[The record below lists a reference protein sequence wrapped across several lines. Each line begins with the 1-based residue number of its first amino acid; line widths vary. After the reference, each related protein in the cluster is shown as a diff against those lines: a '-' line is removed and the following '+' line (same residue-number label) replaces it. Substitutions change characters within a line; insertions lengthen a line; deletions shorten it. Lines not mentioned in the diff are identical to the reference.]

1 MSGASG
7 RRLFFALWPDEAQR
21 AALVE
26 ATGETVRGCGGRPV
40 PESSLHVTLAFL
52 GSVPG
57 PRLADLS
64 DLAQRTAAT
73 FPGDAL
79 PLGIALQGFEY
90 WAKPQVLA
98 VLERGAPADL
108 APTSGASQLACA
120 LTTTAVAA
128 GFSPDL
134 KPFHAHVTVARKVA
148 RAPQLRDM
156 PEVRWRFDSFALLE
170 SRTLPEGP
178 VYSVV
183 GSYLL
188 GSAEKVRT

>member
-21 AALVE
+21 AALIE

-79 PLGIALQGFEY
+79 PLRIALQGFEY
-90 WAKPQVLA
+90 WAKPQLLA
-98 VLERGAPADL
+98 VLAAG
-108 APTSGASQLACA
+108 SGASQLART

-128 GFSPDL
+128 GFGPDL
-134 KPFHAHVTVARKVA
+134 KPFRAHVTVARKVA